1 MWPEVLRFW
10 QHKVEAK
17 ASALHTFRWMAVDES
32 SPFLHLSFTGHFC
45 LYINIYWWK
54 IVALQL
60 HQLNCTR
67 IFDTCSHLFVHWTF
81 ILTCSVRLI
90 KAATTIQRIWR
101 GHRLRCQKFQ
111 RVTSWAKKSLTAIRR
126 RVIQHDRT
134 PLLSDLYKI
143 RHHVMAGIDV
153 STIHLVSNILPHP
166 SSMFLSK
173 FKMISKRLQLDT
185 E

>member
-17 ASALHTFRWMAVDES
+17 ASALHTFWWMAVDES
-32 SPFLHLSFTGHFC
+32 CPFLHLSFTGHFC
-45 LYINIYWWK
+45 LYINICWWK

-81 ILTCSVRLI
+81 ILTWHRGWSRQPRPSSAFGV
-90 KAATTIQRIWR
+90 ATDFVARSFSESRAEPRSHWQQSEEGW
-101 GHRLRCQKFQ
+101 FN
-111 RVTSWAKKSLTAIRR
+111 VTEQL
-126 RVIQHDRT
+126 
-134 PLLSDLYKI
+134 LLSDLYKI